1 VSIKFERS
9 KEKLVKTAVL
19 GMGNLL
25 LKDEG
30 IGIHLIHALKN
41 LPGLESVD
49 LIDGGTS
56 LEAIDHVRDTDRLIV
71 IDAAYGGEEP
81 GSVYRITP
89 EHVKN
94 QNPYSIHELNVLQ
107 MLWTL
112 NITGNSP
119 KITIIGIEPKETD
132 WGLELSPE
140 LEQRLPRITEF
151 VLEIIKEGLEI
162 GSFME
167 NA

>member
-1 VSIKFERS
+1 MG
-9 KEKLVKTAVL
+9 KLGKIAVL
-19 GMGNLL
+19 GMGNVL

-41 LPGLESVD
+41 FPDLESVD

-56 LEAIDHVRDTDRLIV
+56 PQVIDLVRDADRLIV

-81 GSVYRITP
+81 GSVYRIKP

-94 QNPYSIHELNVLQ
+94 QKPYSIHELNVLQ
-107 MLWTL
+107 MLWIL
-112 NITGNSP
+112 QITGDSP
-119 KITIIGIEPKETD
+119 KTTIIGIEPKETD

-140 LEQRLPRITEF
+140 LEQRLPQITEF
-151 VLEIIKEGLEI
+151 VREKIKKVLETE
-162 GSFME
+162 SFME
-167 NA
+167 NI

>member
-1 VSIKFERS
+1 VG
-9 KEKLVKTAVL
+9 KLGKIAVL
-19 GMGNLL
+19 GMGNVLF
-25 LKDEG
+25 KDEG

-41 LPGLESVD
+41 FPDIESVD

-56 LEAIDHVRDTDRLIV
+56 PQVIDLVRDADRLIV
-71 IDAAYGGEEP
+71 VDAAYGGEEP
-81 GSVYRITP
+81 GSVYRIKP

-94 QNPYSIHELNVLQ
+94 QKPYSIHELNVLQ

-112 NITGNSP
+112 NITGKSP
-119 KITIIGIEPKETD
+119 KITIIGIEPKEID

-151 VLEIIKEGLEI
+151 LLEIIREGLEI
-162 GSFME
+162 GSFIE

>member
-1 VSIKFERS
+1 MAKI
-9 KEKLVKTAVL
+9 AVL

-30 IGIHLIHALKN
+30 IGIHLIRILEN

-56 LEAIDHVRDTDRLIV
+56 LEAIDLVRDTDRLIV
-71 IDAAYGGEEP
+71 IDAAYGGQEP
-81 GSVYRITP
+81 GSVYCITP
-89 EHVKN
+89 KYVKN
-94 QNPYSIHELNVLQ
+94 QKPYSIHELNVLQ

-112 NITGNSP
+112 NIIGNSP
-119 KITIIGIEPKETD
+119 KITIIGIEPKEID

-140 LEQRLPRITEF
+140 LERKLPQITDSVIEMIRES
-151 VLEIIKEGLEI
+151 LEN
-162 GSFME
+162 GSFIE